1 MHFRRFSLWSK
12 SKIRHL
18 TLCCYH
24 YFISVDQL
32 VGHRPFR
39 ICKICSIKVK
49 FARLLTNKF
58 GCQLWRSANFSFL
71 KKLPS
76 LQKLRSQFFQ
86 HYKLCIILESSNFYA
101 LVSNKPEN
109 PFLNYEVAPNVYDF
123 DKNETYISLHWYQ
136 MFVFEIG
143 LFTLFVYSH
152 SPVSFVSIKS
162 KIWTYL
168 QLSTL
173 LYKFYRNNKLKF
185 ARSKIEGYALF
196 CI

>member
-1 MHFRRFSLWSK
+1 MHFRRFSLWNK

-86 HYKLCIILESSNFYA
+86 HYKLCINLESSNFYA

-143 LFTLFVYSH
+143 LITCLFFH
-152 SPVSFVSIKS
+152 IPLF
-162 KIWTYL
+162 
-168 QLSTL
+168 L
-173 LYKFYRNNKLKF
+173 LFQSNLKF
-185 ARSKIEGYALF
+185 EHIYNWVLWYSISSTETINWNLQGQK
-196 CI
+196 